1 MSNNLITANH
11 KGNKG
16 KLETSSAE
24 QEKSW
29 MENRAHQ
36 LLREHEVKE
45 NQTQP
50 SQFITRI
57 SKWEPKGIPI
67 LEAKF

>member
-29 MENRAHQ
+29 MEKQGAPTI
-36 LLREHEVKE
+36 EK
-45 NQTQP
+45 T
-50 SQFITRI
+50 
-57 SKWEPKGIPI
+57 
-67 LEAKF
+67 